1 MMVILLYNERKE
13 ENQMTINFLEIV
25 ASLNVIP
32 LSLFWGFLLLFLLS
46 LVIAFVEV
54 DWDKNEFRKKMFVL
68 LHILAA
74 TAPYFFMKN
83 FGNQKAKAILKKYN
97 VSSVKNL
104 KRNIKIIRDT
114 TEFYEDKNE
123 YVNRILNKFYVDD
136 KDATYEEKELM
147 KKLKK

>member
-1 MMVILLYNERKE
+1 
-13 ENQMTINFLEIV
+13 MTINFLEIV

-54 DWDKNEFRKKMFVL
+54 DWDKNEFRKKMFIL
-68 LHILAA
+68 LYILAA

-97 VSSVKNL
+97 ASNLKNL
-104 KRNIKIIRDT
+104 KSNIKIIRDS
-114 TEFYEDKNE
+114 TEFYVTTKDKNE

-136 KDATYEEKELM
+136 KDATSQEKELM

>member
-1 MMVILLYNERKE
+1 
-13 ENQMTINFLEIV
+13 MTINFLEIV

-68 LHILAA
+68 LYILAA
-74 TAPYFFMKN
+74 TAPYLFLKN
-83 FGNQKAKAILKKYN
+83 FGNQKAKAILKRYN

-104 KRNIKIIRDT
+104 RRNIKIIRAS
-114 TEFYEDKNE
+114 YRRQK
-123 YVNRILNKFYVDD
+123 YRILDKIIEKGNKNS
-136 KDATYEEKELM
+136 
-147 KKLKK
+147 

>member
-1 MMVILLYNERKE
+1 
-13 ENQMTINFLEIV
+13 MTINFLEIV
-25 ASLNVIP
+25 ATLNVIP
-32 LSLFWGFLLLFLLS
+32 AAFFGGFFLLFILS
-46 LVIAFVEV
+46 LVLAFVEV

-68 LHILAA
+68 LYILAA
-74 TAPYFFMKN
+74 TAPYLFLKN

-104 KRNIKIIRDT
+104 RRNIKIIRDT
-114 TEFYEDKNE
+114 TEFYGETIEDKNE

-136 KDATYEEKELM
+136 KDTTPEEKQLM

>member
-1 MMVILLYNERKE
+1 
-13 ENQMTINFLEIV
+13 MTIDFLEIV
-25 ASLNVIP
+25 ATLNVIP
-32 LSLFWGFLLLFLLS
+32 PAFFGGFFLLFILA
-46 LVIAFVEV
+46 LVLAFVEV

-104 KRNIKIIRDT
+104 KRNIKIIRDS
-114 TEFYEDKNE
+114 TEFYVTTKDKNE

-136 KDATYEEKELM
+136 KDATSQEKELM

>member
-1 MMVILLYNERKE
+1 MM
-13 ENQMTINFLEIV
+13 INFLEIV
-25 ASLNVIP
+25 ATLNVIP
-32 LSLFWGFLLLFLLS
+32 ASIFFGILLSVLLSFLL
-46 LVIAFVEV
+46 AFVEV

-68 LHILAA
+68 LYILTA
-74 TAPYFFMKN
+74 TAPYLFLKN

-97 VSSVKNL
+97 ASNLKNL
-104 KRNIKIIRDT
+104 KSNIKIIRDT
-114 TEFYEDKNE
+114 TEFYAEGKDKNE